1 MHVCMYIGIGI
12 LLDYLMFLITSLNCS
27 ALSYVQ
33 ISDQLKSRF
42 SSGLSLPQICE
53 NIIKAAYDPR
63 ISGIYLHIETLNCG
77 WGKVEEIR
85 RHILDFKES
94 GSITMPF
101 IFIFI
106 FIFFSFSRYVQ
117 STGYL
122 HY

>member
-1 MHVCMYIGIGI
+1 MYVCICKWYFTG
-12 LLDYLMFLITSLNCS
+12 LFDVCNSVVVITSLIICS
-27 ALSYVQ
+27 AFSYVQ

-63 ISGIYLHIETLNCG
+63 ISGIYLHIESLDCG

-85 RHILDFKES
+85 RHVLEFKKS

-101 IFIFI
+101 N
-106 FIFFSFSRYVQ
+106 
-117 STGYL
+117 
-122 HY
+122 